1 MVTKRINEDSYVI
14 DSANHIEENIITF
27 NWEGGLSYKESSEL
41 YHFMD
46 GSPFGIIENK
56 NE

>member
-14 DSANHIEENIITF
+14 DSANHIEENMITF
-27 NWEGGLSYKESSEL
+27 NWEGDLSYKETFEL

-46 GSPFGIIENK
+46 GSPFGIIEN
-56 NE
+56 E